1 MVHLLEIKHW
11 KPMKGKS
18 FKEGLDIQ
26 ILRAPENLQMKILY
40 QKINRYK

>member
-1 MVHLLEIKHW
+1 
-11 KPMKGKS
+11 MKGKS

-26 ILRAPENLQMKILY
+26 ISRAPENLQMEILY